1 MLYLEK
7 EQPNLVLLDIKQIDP
22 AQHRWLTGQDNERI
36 LAFARYL
43 NAKQVPVWIR
53 HVYVNASLNPP
64 EQLFALGEFLGTLH
78 NVKAVDVLPYHTMGK
93 VKYEQLGLDYPLEG
107 IPQATMEQARQARS
121 TILQGMRKA
130 RREEKAE

>member
-1 MLYLEK
+1 M
-7 EQPNLVLLDIKQIDP
+7 
-22 AQHRWLTGQDNERI
+22 TSSNERI

-121 TILQGMRKA
+121 TILQGMRKV